1 MGGGDGGYRNNDV
14 IRVPL
19 QIRMRIR
26 YGRIP
31 RMARAGTGGNVAIG
45 TALWMMLY
53 IRATRGTVRLLHTT
67 TAIRPE
73 IIGERDADADADAE
87 AQAPAPGIC
96 ELYRWRGCRET
107 HAQGASLLLR
117 SNASSRRVTQAV
129 HGLAAGGRS
138 GVWLA
143 LWASSNPSAEGG
155 SNGSTGGMRTGMNAA
170 HAGGLIPGAIDGE
183 RAVGL
188 LDRAGTL
195 DADARQVVGIR
206 YRGHAWRVACDGPG
220 KQYRAA

>member
-107 HAQGASLLLR
+107 HAQGAS
-117 SNASSRRVTQAV
+117 
-129 HGLAAGGRS
+129 
-138 GVWLA
+138 
-143 LWASSNPSAEGG
+143 SNPSAEGG